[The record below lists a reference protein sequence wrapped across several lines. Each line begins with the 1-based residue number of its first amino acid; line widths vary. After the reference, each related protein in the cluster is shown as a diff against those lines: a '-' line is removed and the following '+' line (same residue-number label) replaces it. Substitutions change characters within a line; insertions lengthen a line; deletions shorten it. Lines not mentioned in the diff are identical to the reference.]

1 MTSLLPLIL
10 ASVVL
15 VSIAFALFAIR
26 LLLKKGGE
34 FRGTC
39 AGNSPYLQK
48 KGVKCGICGASP
60 GEACGKDD
68 DKTTISRT
76 PA

>member
-1 MTSLLPLIL
+1 MLPLI
-10 ASVVL
+10 V
-15 VSIAFALFAIR
+15 VSIALVGIAFVLFSVR

-48 KGVKCGICGASP
+48 DGIKCGICGASP
-60 GEACGKDD
+60 GETCGKDKD
-68 DKTTISRT
+68 NKTISRS